1 MFNFDYITKEDIK
14 EHNPTWS
21 KNPDNPCRILIVA
34 GSGSRKANA
43 LRNQLN
49 REPDIDKIYLYEK
62 DPYETKYQLL
72 RNKRDSTGIK
82 YLNYSKA
89 FIKYS
94 NTIDDI

>member
-1 MFNFDYITKEDIK
+1 MYNFDYITKEDIK

-21 KNPDNPCRILIVA
+21 EIPDNPCRILIVA

-43 LRNQLN
+43 LHNQIN
-49 REPDIDKIYLYEK
+49 RERDIDKIYLYEK
-62 DPYETKYQLL
+62 DPYETKNQLL

-89 FIKYS
+89 FLKYS
-94 NTIDDI
+94 NSIDDI

>member
-1 MFNFDYITKEDIK
+1 MYNFDYITKEDIK

-43 LRNQLN
+43 LRNQIN

>member
-1 MFNFDYITKEDIK
+1 MYNFDYITKEDIK

-21 KNPDNPCRILIVA
+21 EIPDNPCRILIVA

-43 LRNQLN
+43 LRNQIN

-72 RNKRDSTGIK
+72 RNKRDSTSIK

>member
-43 LRNQLN
+43 LRNQIN
-49 REPDIDKIYLYEK
+49 REPD
-62 DPYETKYQLL
+62 
-72 RNKRDSTGIK
+72 STSIK

>member
-43 LRNQLN
+43 LRNQIN

-94 NTIDDI
+94 NSIDDI

>member
-43 LRNQLN
+43 LRNQIN